1 MVQKISGV
9 GVGSVIGMS
18 SGGMEMEVSV
28 STGGVGFKGGEAV
41 RKSPVGGVGRR
52 VGIAGDGV
60 RR

>member
-1 MVQKISGV
+1 MVRKTSGV
-9 GVGSVIGMS
+9 EVCSGTGVS
-18 SGGMEMEVSV
+18 SGAIEIEVSV
-28 STGGVGFKGGEAV
+28 STGGFSGGGDAA